1 MHSQSGWNTTTAG
14 KTMDALRV
22 TLINHGLP
30 EVFVTD
36 NIPKFTSAEFQ
47 IKISWKTMAISHL
60 CLLHTT
66 QRQTAWQNM
75 QFRPSSIAW
84 RKTLKD
90 GSLLEFHSSVPLHT
104 SQTAVA
110 RMSKGIQVSLALQT
124 QYRIEGK
131 CYLFHTLPT

>member
-1 MHSQSGWNTTTAG
+1 
-14 KTMDALRV
+14 MDALRV
-22 TLINHGLP
+22 THINQGLP
-30 EVFVTD
+30 EVFITD

-66 QRQTAWQNM
+66 QRQTAWQNV

-84 RKTLKD
+84 RKTQKD

-110 RMSKGIQVSLALQT
+110 RISKGT
-124 QYRIEGK
+124 GK
-131 CYLFHTLPT
+131 SGVTNSI